1 MTWICHGFSERWK
14 SIGHLVVENDYL
26 EKLTED
32 SNEGLAAI
40 AYASGRT

>member
-1 MTWICHGFSERWK
+1 MALANAENPLAI
-14 SIGHLVVENDYL
+14 LVVENDYL